1 MPRVLIAISSCET
14 FERSGL
20 NSPLR
25 ETWLPNLSKFGCD
38 YRFFHGSGSSQKNDV
53 VILNVV
59 DEMYGLTEKLK
70 AKCRWAVERGYEYM
84 FSAFPDTYTCP
95 EKLIEVIN
103 TCPDYLGNVH
113 QFPGSVPFV
122 QGGPG
127 VILSRKSCEIL
138 SNDPSSYLN
147 DDCWASDVLIKH
159 GINAV
164 HHPGFTA
171 FGPGPLRD
179 NSSITNHLSTQPNG
193 YTAESLYA
201 EHRRWLESFAVS
213 PASG

>member
-103 TCPDYLGNVH
+103 TCPDYLGSVH

-147 DDCWASDVLIKH
+147 DDCWAADVLSKH
-159 GINAV
+159 RINAV

-171 FGPGPLRD
+171 FGPGPLRN
-179 NSSITNHLSTQPNG
+179 NSSITNHLSTQPCG
-193 YTAESLYA
+193 YTGDNLRE
-201 EHRRWLESFAVS
+201 EHKRWLES
-213 PASG
+213 